1 MRASEKMPGLAIILI
16 SDSKILAYSSKERV
30 YFLSNSVDIK
40 FSKLEARGR
49 GCLAL
54 YLLQQL

>member
-1 MRASEKMPGLAIILI
+1 MPALAIILI
-16 SDSKILAYSSKERV
+16 RDSKTLAYRSKETV

-40 FSKLEARGR
+40 FSKLEGGGR
-49 GCLAL
+49 GFLVL

>member
-49 GCLAL
+49 GLAL